1 MATSPSPPQRRR
13 GETRVSI
20 NCDLRDVEAAARVWN
35 PAFFSPP
42 VSPRSAYEGSLVS
55 PSSGK
60 QCYLALVI
68 FASVSQFYIYL
79 LKMSRC
85 LFSIVSINQEK
96 ALVWTISVIVKSL
109 RIFAASSIL
118 QARGCWCPPCPPPST
133 ARRRTRTRMRRAG
146 VCWDDA
152 PCPAAS
158 SSSSS
163 WSSWSPGASSSAAWT
178 RSADPSTSPSRRQLM

>member
-1 MATSPSPPQRRR
+1 MRFRCTQCVTSREQVLYNLQIVHNIKHNTYLAFQPELLDNARTANTPDAADTSDEESEGETSAFMATSPSPPQRRR

-68 FASVSQFYIYL
+68 FASVSQFYIY
-79 LKMSRC
+79 
-85 LFSIVSINQEK
+85 
-96 ALVWTISVIVKSL
+96 
-109 RIFAASSIL
+109 
-118 QARGCWCPPCPPPST
+118 
-133 ARRRTRTRMRRAG
+133 
-146 VCWDDA
+146 
-152 PCPAAS
+152 
-158 SSSSS
+158 
-163 WSSWSPGASSSAAWT
+163 
-178 RSADPSTSPSRRQLM
+178 